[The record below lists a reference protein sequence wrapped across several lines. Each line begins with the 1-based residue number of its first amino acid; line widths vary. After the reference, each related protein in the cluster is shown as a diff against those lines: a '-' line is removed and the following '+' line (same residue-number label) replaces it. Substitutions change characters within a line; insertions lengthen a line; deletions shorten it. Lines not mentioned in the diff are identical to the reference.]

1 MNKYVSS
8 SQMQEET
15 LVEIEK
21 KKKKKKFDEI
31 KIIDVYVIHSLTLHF
46 TPPTLKEFR
55 LAQQKQPP

>member
-1 MNKYVSS
+1 MFIVFSNYFPSLLFPS
-8 SQMQEET
+8 SQ
-15 LVEIEK
+15 K
-21 KKKKKKFDEI
+21 KKKKKKIDEI